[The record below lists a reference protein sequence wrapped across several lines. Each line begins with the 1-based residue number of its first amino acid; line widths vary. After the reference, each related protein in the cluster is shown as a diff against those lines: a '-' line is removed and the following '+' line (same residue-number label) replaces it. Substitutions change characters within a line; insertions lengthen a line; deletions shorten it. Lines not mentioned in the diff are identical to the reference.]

1 MAVAVSVII
10 PNFNGAALLPRCLE
24 ALSRQSFRDFEVILV
39 DNGSTDGSGRAA
51 PPAGLELR
59 RLELESNSGFTGACN
74 RGWRESRGRFI
85 AVLNNDAAP
94 EPGWLAALVAAA
106 DSSAQAGMV
115 ASRVLSMREPGT
127 VDSLGLLPARN
138 GLVYLRGRGEPDRPD
153 SELPATEEVFGPSG
167 VAALYRREMLDQ
179 IGFFAEAYFAYYE
192 DADLAFRG
200 RWAGWHCLLAHR
212 ARVLH
217 LHSATADAMDLPKTY
232 YLHRN
237 RFWTVWRNWPL
248 AAFLRY
254 FPWFFIYHVLTA
266 WRAILFEGN
275 LHAVKARM
283 DAVMG
288 LGQQLQW
295 RRTQRRL
302 RTVPGAEISRWLSAD
317 YPGLLET
324 HRRKRSHETRA

>member
-1 MAVAVSVII
+1 VALAVSVIV
-10 PNFNGAALLPRCLE
+10 PNLNGAALLPRCLA
-24 ALSRQSFRDFEVILV
+24 ALARQSFREFEVIVV

-51 PPAGLELR
+51 PPADLELR
-59 RLELESNSGFTGACN
+59 LIELESNSGFTGACN
-74 RGWRESRGRFI
+74 RGFRESRGRFI
-85 AVLNNDAAP
+85 AILNNDAVP

-106 DSSAQAGMV
+106 ESGAPVGMV
-115 ASRVLSMREPGT
+115 ASRVLALREPGT

-138 GLVYLRGRGEPDRPD
+138 GLVYLRGMGEPDRPD
-153 SELPATEEVFGPSG
+153 AELPATEEVFGPSG
-167 VAALYRREMLDQ
+167 VAALYRREMLDR
-179 IGFFAEAYFAYYE
+179 IGFLAEPYFAYYE

-200 RWAGWHCLLAHR
+200 RWAGWRCLLANQ
-212 ARVLH
+212 ARVRH
-217 LHSATADAMDLPKTY
+217 RHSATADAMDLPKTY

-237 RFWTVWRNWPL
+237 RLWTVWRDWPL
-248 AAFLRY
+248 AAFVRN
-254 FPWFFIYHVLTA
+254 FPWFFLYNFLTV

-302 RTVPGAEISRWLSAD
+302 RTVSGAEISRWLSRE
-317 YPGLLET
+317 YPGLIET
-324 HRRKRSHETRA
+324 HRRKRAHETRA

>member
-1 MAVAVSVII
+1 MAIVVSVII
-10 PNFNGAALLPRCLE
+10 PNFNGAALLPRCLA
-24 ALSRQSFRDFEVILV
+24 ALAIQSFREFEVIVV
-39 DNGSTDGSGRAA
+39 DNGSTDGSGRAVPRPDLA
-51 PPAGLELR
+51 P
-59 RLELESNSGFTGACN
+59 RLIELESNYGFTGACN
-74 RGWRESRGRFI
+74 RGFRESQGRFI
-85 AVLNNDAAP
+85 AILNNDAAP

-106 DSSAQAGMV
+106 ESTARVGMV

-138 GLVYLRGRGEPDRPD
+138 GLVYLRAMGEPDRPD
-153 SELPATEEVFGPSG
+153 AELPATEEVFGPSG

-179 IGFFAEAYFAYYE
+179 IGFLAENYFAYYE

-200 RWAGWHCLLAHR
+200 RWAGWRCLLAHQ
-212 ARVLH
+212 ARVRH

-237 RFWTVWRNWPL
+237 RLWTIWRDWPL
-248 AAFLRY
+248 AAFVRH
-254 FPWFFIYHVLTA
+254 FPWFFVYNFLTV
-266 WRAILFEGN
+266 WRAILFEGH
-275 LHAVKARM
+275 LHAIKARI

-295 RRTQRRL
+295 RRTQRSL

-317 YPGLLET
+317 YPSLVET
-324 HRRKRSHETRA
+324 HRRKRAYETRA